1 MKSSDQDLQIGFRLN
16 TEELEGMMGEGS
28 DEGEAGKE
36 SWACLRKT
44 LNAEL
49 S

>member
-1 MKSSDQDLQIGFRLN
+1 MSCRLN
-16 TEELEGMMGEGS
+16 TEELEGMVGEGS

-36 SWACLRKT
+36 SWACLGKA